1 MNEVMF
7 HPEVQLKDE
16 MWMATSAM
24 VEDISM
30 VNLTTRT
37 PTGRRT
43 ITPVQKTTDLYQLFH
58 CFGSAG
64 VKASHLNSKS
74 SHDS

>member
-24 VEDISM
+24 AEDISM
-30 VNLTTRT
+30 W
-37 PTGRRT
+37 TGGEPH
-43 ITPVQKTTDLYQLFH
+43 I
-58 CFGSAG
+58 
-64 VKASHLNSKS
+64 SHTNGKENDNSRPKN
-74 SHDS
+74 H